1 MVDQRTYARI
11 NLSESPEEEYRLTQV
26 ILDKL
31 KFKPKEKDDE
41 KFYIHSKT
49 KLSWMKNKFA
59 TDFRIIVRP
68 ENSNSI
74 IDIYSDVFT
83 LTSGPDPSY
92 IVDPFYHML
101 CQLISDQPPMDVSI
115 VEIKK
120 EEIKQLKTDKKVL
133 FDEKAD
139 ILITKKELTDSNKII
154 LLSFNDFDNIE
165 ITIASI
171 FYFFVIP
178 TIQNKIE
185 EPH

>member
-11 NLSESPEEEYRLTQV
+11 NLSESPEEAYRLTQV

-120 EEIKQLKTDKKVL
+120 EEIKELAGKPVNTHNASNEAISVADEIAKISKLKEDGVLSEEEFTKMKNELIDKM
-133 FDEKAD
+133 
-139 ILITKKELTDSNKII
+139 
-154 LLSFNDFDNIE
+154 
-165 ITIASI
+165 
-171 FYFFVIP
+171 
-178 TIQNKIE
+178 
-185 EPH
+185 